1 MSIADARLRAS
12 TDDHR
17 ELYVGAVAMNL
28 GPGEQVIF
36 EGHPSW
42 RAILGF
48 YIKGILI
55 VAVISALIKLISDS
69 TAVAALVLIG
79 GSALVVLVGFI
90 RRVATDYM
98 ITNRRLYIKHGI
110 VSRDVQETKI
120 ERVQDVNYRQSLYQR
135 LMQIGDVDFDTAA
148 QDNEGDFVFAGV
160 SQPEKVTDRVHHAT
174 EPQQQSPGI
183 GSQIAGSGSGL
194 GDDRTDIQQR

>member
-1 MSIADARLRAS
+1 MGL
-12 TDDHR
+12 
-17 ELYVGAVAMNL
+17 NL

-48 YIKGILI
+48 YIKGILVVAI
-55 VAVISALIKLISDS
+55 IFAILLLLDAGTGLAVAV
-69 TAVAALVLIG
+69 LVG
-79 GSALVVLVGFI
+79 GSALVVLIGFV
-90 RRVATDYM
+90 RRVATNYT

-120 ERVQDVNYRQSLYQR
+120 ERVQDVSYRQSVYQR

-148 QDNEGDFVFAGV
+148 HDSSDFVFAGV
-160 SQPEKVTDRVHHAT
+160 AQPEKVTDRVHHAT
-174 EPQQQSPGI
+174 EPKHDEGI
-183 GSQIAGSGSGL
+183 GGRIARRSSGSGL
-194 GDDRTDIQQR
+194 GDDRTD

>member
-1 MSIADARLRAS
+1 MGL
-12 TDDHR
+12 
-17 ELYVGAVAMNL
+17 NL

-48 YIKGILI
+48 YIKGIVI
-55 VAVISALIKLISDS
+55 VAVIF
-69 TAVAALVLIG
+69 AALLLFDAGTGIAIAVLVG
-79 GSALVVLVGFI
+79 GSALVVLLGFI

-120 ERVQDVNYRQSLYQR
+120 ERVQDVTYRQSVYQR

-148 QDNEGDFVFAGV
+148 HDSSGFVFAGV
-160 SQPEKVTDRVHHAT
+160 AQPEKVTDRVHRAT
-174 EPQQQSPGI
+174 EPRHGE
-183 GSQIAGSGSGL
+183 GMGARIARSSGSGL
-194 GDDRTDIQQR
+194 GDDRTD

>member
-1 MSIADARLRAS
+1 MAL
-12 TDDHR
+12 
-17 ELYVGAVAMNL
+17 NL
-28 GPGEQVIF
+28 GPGERVIF

-48 YIKGILI
+48 YIKGILV
-55 VAVISALIKLISDS
+55 VAVVFAILLLVSVS
-69 TAVAALVLIG
+69 TALALVVLIG
-79 GSALVVLVGFI
+79 GSALVVLVGFV
-90 RRVATDYM
+90 RRMSTDYM

-120 ERVQDVNYRQSLYQR
+120 ERVQDVNYRQSIYQR

-148 QDNEGDFVFAGV
+148 QDSEGDFVFAGV

-174 EPQQQSPGI
+174 EPQARG
-183 GSQIAGSGSGL
+183 GLGAEIAGSSGL
-194 GDDRTDIQQR
+194 GDDRTD